1 MNDNVILQVRKD
13 LCLGC
18 GLCAENC
25 PQQAISLT
33 AGQAKIVQNRCN
45 HCGLCF
51 DVCPQGAIVKATP
64 VSQRDLKDT
73 VDGLKDRAEDIIAR
87 IEKLTDQTRA
97 RSD

>member
-1 MNDNVILQVRKD
+1 MNDNVILRVKKE

-33 AGQAKIVQNRCN
+33 SGRAKIVRNRCN
-45 HCGLCF
+45 HCGICL

-64 VSQRDLKDT
+64 VSQRDLEVT
-73 VDGLKDRAEDIIAR
+73 VNGLKDRTEDIIAR
-87 IEKLTDQTRA
+87 IEKLNERIQA
-97 RSD
+97 QSG